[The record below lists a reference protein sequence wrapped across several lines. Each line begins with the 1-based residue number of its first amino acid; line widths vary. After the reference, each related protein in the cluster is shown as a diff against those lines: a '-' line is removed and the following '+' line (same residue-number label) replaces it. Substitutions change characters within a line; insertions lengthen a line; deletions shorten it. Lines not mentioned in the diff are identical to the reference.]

1 MAGQGIVRAPGAG
14 APLGMPPFW
23 IRHEDP
29 SFVVGRSSSV
39 VRYFAD
45 DARVR
50 AFEDDLRRMTYD
62 ANLVL

>member
-23 IRHEDP
+23 IRHEIP

-39 VRYFAD
+39 VRYFAVAD
-45 DARVR
+45 DV
-50 AFEDDLRRMTYD
+50 RRM
-62 ANLVL
+62 